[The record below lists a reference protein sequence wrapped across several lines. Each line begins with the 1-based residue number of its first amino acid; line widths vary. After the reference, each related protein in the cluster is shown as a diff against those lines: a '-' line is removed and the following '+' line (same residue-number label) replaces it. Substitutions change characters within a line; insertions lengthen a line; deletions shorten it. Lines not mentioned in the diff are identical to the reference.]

1 VEENEPC
8 FTSNMNVNLLPKRK
22 RRFRLRKSQDD
33 DEEDSSCDTVWKIV
47 AVVSIGMFGEKKR

>member
-1 VEENEPC
+1 V
-8 FTSNMNVNLLPKRK
+8 
-22 RRFRLRKSQDD
+22 DD